1 MKALLLV
8 LFFGASGCF
17 LWFSLLC
24 LKMIE
29 YDNGEF
35 NSSPINELGTGIL

>member
-8 LFFGASGCF
+8 LFVGSASCF

-24 LKMIE
+24 LRMIPF
-29 YDNGEF
+29 DDSKCGRF
-35 NSSPINELGTGIL
+35 KH